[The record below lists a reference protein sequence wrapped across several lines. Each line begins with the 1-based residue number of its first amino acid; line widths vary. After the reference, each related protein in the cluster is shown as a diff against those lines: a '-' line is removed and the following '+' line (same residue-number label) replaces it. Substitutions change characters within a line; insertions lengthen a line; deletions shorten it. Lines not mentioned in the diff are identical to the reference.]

1 MLKRREEKILCGIKL
16 LSWYWSL
23 PLSFCRPSL
32 IVFYVS
38 CLDDCK
44 RKRLRILNNF
54 CFNISLSAFNI
65 LLYENLDGSILDK
78 TYFQMLKMIIAFV
91 IQYYQHRFYLNNL
104 LYKLKLEL
112 SKYEL
117 VIWICICYLLQMTV
131 NRYWRLIIFFCCTN

>member
-1 MLKRREEKILCGIKL
+1 MFGKFNGWPASSSSPIRCCVNCVEEERGEDTVWHLALIMVLEFASTFLQAILNC
-16 LSWYWSL
+16 
-23 PLSFCRPSL
+23 
-32 IVFYVS
+32 FYVS

-54 CFNISLSAFNI
+54 CFNI
-65 LLYENLDGSILDK
+65 LLYENLNGNILDK

-117 VIWICICYLLQMTV
+117 VIWICICY
-131 NRYWRLIIFFCCTN
+131 CK